1 MRRETFG
8 FDITRFWSTGPGMP
22 IGRRNS
28 SHQRATFPGAM
39 QLRPVFQ
46 GGSSVAV
53 SRGCVE
59 GGESRFE
66 CGASTWFVGR
76 SDDRTG
82 GGYFESESGSQW
94 SGSRAWSAVC
104 GLRSAVE
111 EE

>member
-1 MRRETFG
+1 
-8 FDITRFWSTGPGMP
+8 MP

-28 SHQRATFPGAM
+28 SHQRATFLGAM
-39 QLRPVFQ
+39 QLRPVLQ

-59 GGESRFE
+59 EGESRFE

-82 GGYFESESGSQW
+82 GGDILSRKAGRSGVVRRRQ
-94 SGSRAWSAVC
+94 GVVC

>member
-1 MRRETFG
+1 
-8 FDITRFWSTGPGMP
+8 MP

-39 QLRPVFQ
+39 QLRPVLQ

-59 GGESRFE
+59 GSESRFE

-82 GGYFESESGSQW
+82 GDILSEKAGRSGVVRRRQ
-94 SGSRAWSAVC
+94 GVVC
-104 GLRSAVE
+104 GLQSAVE